1 PVAGSRLPG
10 ADWIIGAAKGGTMGT
25 ESRARC
31 ASVIS
36 FSRPA
41 LRSRFLASRVSLL
54 TLLRS
59 GLARPSELRRT
70 PFEER
75 SASLVGFGRS
85 VVGRERREARLGVA
99 SDGRGVGVDRLL
111 GELGRGRAL
120 LQELA
125 APSVGLG
132 AQLHRRHHGVDETH
146 RERLLG

>member
-1 PVAGSRLPG
+1 
-10 ADWIIGAAKGGTMGT
+10 MGT

-75 SASLVGFGRS
+75 SASLVGFGRC
-85 VVGRERREARLGVA
+85 VVELERREAQLGDASDVLGV
-99 SDGRGVGVDRLL
+99 GGERLL
-111 GELGRGRAL
+111 DELERGRAL
-120 LQELA
+120 LQEL
-125 APSVGLG
+125 
-132 AQLHRRHHGVDETH
+132 
-146 RERLLG
+146 